1 MDLGDQ
7 RKISATFKKKKKKLQ
22 ELEITNEVHDTKNQS
37 KTTITT
43 CLAKEATI

>member
-7 RKISATFKKKKKKLQ
+7 RKISATFKKKNLQ